1 MNFLVTTWFLILTLT
16 WPTCQSFY
24 NIDDS
29 SLYSINFNRLDK
41 PEKISDDEALLNNP
55 PDLLQNEENQLQTV
69 TMTTSH
75 NEKYVCQL
83 PIEESKQEAKDEE
96 YTGPSVLQLLERL
109 FVQSQCA
116 YRLEHYWTYE
126 LCHGKNLR
134 QYHEE
139 REGKG
144 IKTTEYFLGYY
155 STEMHTENKK
165 EHAEN
170 QGKHRKP
177 LRKKIESL
185 NMPYYEIIMKDGTL
199 CDLNGQSRTTRV
211 HYVCYPS
218 GKNEIY
224 SLKESSTCEYEVVVL
239 TSVLCN
245 HPDYKPEESKEKVI
259 NCKPANEKS
268 ATKPLN
274 MIAMEAESLKLR
286 SEKMY
291 QAELFQGDS
300 GPGSVRIE
308 IKQVKA
314 DSEAKVPSPTTTPS
328 TEEDQNK
335 VENWPEQTQRQPM
348 KPLMDP
354 QVVQEFLLGQHC
366 LYGGSGWW
374 KYEFCYGQK
383 VDQYHEEKGGP
394 HGTKRTVLNLGR
406 FNLDKHKEWIDQNP
420 NKRPKPL
427 ETRKHVSHFYSGG
440 DICDITGKPRHVE
453 VKLKCKKSE
462 SASAVSIYL
471 LEPKTCEYVLGVES
485 PLVCDIL
492 ASADEYGLM
501 KMSSKAD
508 FAPNSDSSEEKTPI
522 STKEEREFVKFT
534 LEDAMINGVPVK
546 EVPKVIQKE
555 EEKLVKSKNGKKSE
569 ELSNDKATED
579 LIFAEG
585 TTGDNS
591 NKDSYFKT
599 KDGRTYTE
607 EEFNTV
613 KEAMMDVYKRIKN
626 NDIDFL
632 LDDYEDSELES
643 PNEDDLASDYDDEEE
658 EDE

>member
-1 MNFLVTTWFLILTLT
+1 LILTLT
-16 WPTCQSFY
+16 LSTCQSFY

-29 SLYSINFNRLDK
+29 SLYSINFNPLDK

-55 PDLLQNEENQLQTV
+55 PDLLQTV

-83 PIEESKQEAKDEE
+83 PMEESREESKNEE

-109 FVQSQCA
+109 FVQSNCA

-165 EHAEN
+165 DFAEN
-170 QGKHRKP
+170 KQKHRKP

-199 CDLNGQSRTTRV
+199 CDLNGQTRTTRV

-286 SEKMY
+286 NEKMY

-308 IKQVKA
+308 IKPVVA
-314 DSEAKVPSPTTTPS
+314 EGTTVPNPAATPNS
-328 TEEDQNK
+328 EEDPNK
-335 VENWPEQTQRQPM
+335 FENWPEQTQRQPM

-354 QVVQEFLLGQHC
+354 EVVQEFLLGQHC

-383 VDQYHEEKGGP
+383 VDQYHEEKGEKQS
-394 HGTKRTVLNLGR
+394 TKKTVLNLGR
-406 FNLDKHKEWIDQNP
+406 FNLDKHREWIDQNP
-420 NKRPKPL
+420 NKKPKSL

-508 FAPNSDSSEEKTPI
+508 FAPSPSANSAERTTI

-534 LEDAMINGVPVK
+534 LEDAVINGVPVN
-546 EVPKVIQKE
+546 EVPNVVQKE
-555 EEKLVKSKNGKKSE
+555 EEKFVKSKVDQNSE
-569 ELSNDKATED
+569 KMTDKTTED
-579 LIFAEG
+579 LIFSE
-585 TTGDNS
+585 
-591 NKDSYFKT
+591 
-599 KDGRTYTE
+599 DGRSYTE

-632 LDDYEDSELES
+632 LDDYEDPEMEG
-643 PNEDDLASDYDDEEE
+643 PDPEDDLATDYDEE
-658 EDE
+658 EDEDE

>member
-1 MNFLVTTWFLILTLT
+1 M
-16 WPTCQSFY
+16 
-24 NIDDS
+24 
-29 SLYSINFNRLDK
+29 
-41 PEKISDDEALLNNP
+41 
-55 PDLLQNEENQLQTV
+55 
-69 TMTTSH
+69 
-75 NEKYVCQL
+75 
-83 PIEESKQEAKDEE
+83 
-96 YTGPSVLQLLERL
+96 G
-109 FVQSQCA
+109 
-116 YRLEHYWTYE
+116 
-126 LCHGKNLR
+126 
-134 QYHEE
+134 
-139 REGKG
+139 
-144 IKTTEYFLGYY
+144 KTTEYFLGYY

-394 HGTKRTVLNLGR
+394 HGTKRTILNLGR

-420 NKRPKPL
+420 NKRPKPV

-453 VKLKCKKSE
+453 VKLKCKKSD
-462 SASAVSIYL
+462 SPSAVSIYL

-501 KMSSKAD
+501 KVSSKAD
-508 FAPNSDSSEEKTPI
+508 FNYVFDDLKPSTSTPS
-522 STKEEREFVKFT
+522 STKTERDYVKFT
-534 LEDAMINGVPVK
+534 LEDAII
-546 EVPKVIQKE
+546 PKDAVNPDTKKQTIPADDDNEGKDATDPKSGD
-555 EEKLVKSKNGKKSE
+555 KLDQSKSE
-569 ELSNDKATED
+569 SS
-579 LIFAEG
+579 FF
-585 TTGDNS
+585 TTP
-591 NKDSYFKT
+591 
-599 KDGRTYTE
+599 DGRSYTE

-626 NDIDFL
+626 NDLDFL
-632 LDDYEDSELES
+632 LDDEND
-643 PNEDDLASDYDDEEE
+643 DDLATADYDDDYDVEGPDTDE
-658 EDE
+658 EDTSANDNDDQ